1 MPYNK
6 YVLGETIRELRR
18 EKGISQ
24 EVLSGLSGIARSH
37 LSMIENGTTSINVET
52 LWKIA
57 DAIGVPLSE
66 IVERVE
72 KKTKATGK

>member
-6 YVLGETIRELRR
+6 YVLGETIREMRR

-37 LSMIENGTTSINVET
+37 LSMIETGTTSINMET
-52 LWKIA
+52 IWKIA

-66 IVERVE
+66 IIVRAE
-72 KKTKATGK
+72 KKMG